1 MSDIADYLHP
11 VDPSLKVLFLIG
23 RDISEAHHVIKQRI
37 GPQRSPYA
45 QRSPLVEMS
54 VNLDNTYR
62 LHTAITKL
70 SSITVADLQCWNHA
84 SKWSTLE
91 YYCYLQQNSFEYD
104 LPFV

>member
-11 VDPSLKVLFLIG
+11 VDPSLKVLFLIE

-37 GPQRSPYA
+37 GPPRSPYA

-54 VNLDNTYR
+54 VILDNTYR

-70 SSITVADLQCWNHA
+70 SSITVADLPDWNNA
-84 SKWSTLE
+84 SKWSTFRVLLLLATE
-91 YYCYLQQNSFEYD
+91 QF
-104 LPFV
+104 